1 MDGACCALKC
11 GEACLMLRIEKT
23 RPNDLIPV
31 IECMMT
37 AEIAE
42 ASWVFLI
49 ISKIELILK
58 NYSKNCL
65 KTCH

>member
-1 MDGACCALKC
+1 
-11 GEACLMLRIEKT
+11 MLRIEKT